1 MMRMLSEK
9 PVAAP
14 RKAFLLRL
22 DVHVYEE
29 IRRLAASE
37 LRSVNGQ
44 IEYMIRQTLRDRGRT
59 SEEGRTAGTS
69 DVGDDGPTAPE
80 RERGEAPGGG

>member
-1 MMRMLSEK
+1 MATS
-9 PVAAP
+9 

-22 DVHVYEE
+22 DFQVYEE

-44 IEYMIRQTLRDRGRT
+44 IEYLIRQALRDRGRT
-59 SEEGRTAGTS
+59 EGGKA
-69 DVGDDGPTAPE
+69 VDDGGRRAPE
-80 RERGEAPGGG
+80 RERSETEQGG